1 MRFGIARLL
10 ASGSRHCAAFLST
23 VSLVA
28 LVGCGSE
35 EAPGGGGTL
44 GGAKLT
50 DEHNY
55 TSTSTLSP
63 KEIVTASG
71 TDLDISWD
79 ALTTDMQCHSMSPTA
94 DIGKVALLRFRNL
107 TKEQAADLLTAG
119 ELEMSDIDGYIQ
131 YETGESKTSCKLSD
145 LNNFG
150 TAVEITEEYK
160 ESENQIYM
168 LLWATGTRPGTG
180 ARTMVFLRPVAG
192 EVNKLVEAEPGC
204 DPDTKEGILTFTAT
218 LPPPL
223 EIPADSTVVDWRAVT
238 VDGLG
243 NPIYAN
249 AIDRILVAFYADMTP
264 EDLEERI
271 FDIEDLA
278 TDMWEIRDF
287 GGGRRADLAAAQH
300 REEDDT
306 QGDFFEGFAGHG
318 EGTWLLGLM
327 CSTCQ
332 NPAPMVLSVLKP
344 VAAE

>member
-1 MRFGIARLL
+1 MRFGIARLFV
-10 ASGSRHCAAFLST
+10 SGSRRCAAFFST

-28 LVGCGSE
+28 LAGCSSE
-35 EAPGGGGTL
+35 EGGDGAPL
-44 GGAKLT
+44 GGAKIT

-55 TSTSTLSP
+55 SSTSTLMP
-63 KEIVTASG
+63 KEIRTASA

-79 ALTTDMQCHSMSPTA
+79 ALTTDMQCHEMSPTT
-94 DIGKVALLRFRNL
+94 DIGKVALLRFRGL
-107 TKEQAADLLTAG
+107 TKEDAAALLTAG

-131 YETGESKTSCKLSD
+131 FETEGDKTSCKLSD
-145 LNNFG
+145 LSNLG
-150 TAVEITEEYK
+150 TPVDITQEYK

-168 LLWATGTRPGTG
+168 LLWATGERPGTG
-180 ARTMVFLRPVAG
+180 ARTMVFLRPVEG
-192 EVNKLVEAEPGC
+192 EVATEVHAEPGC
-204 DPDTKEGILTFTAT
+204 DPDTKEGILTFSAT

-223 EIPADSTVVDWRAVT
+223 EIAEDSTIVDWRGVT

-249 AIDRILVAFYADMTP
+249 AIDRILVAFYEDTTP
-264 EDLEERI
+264 EQLEEQI
-271 FDIEDLA
+271 FDIELIA
-278 TDMWEIRDF
+278 TDIWEIRDF
-287 GGGRRADLAAAQH
+287 GGGRRADLAAARH
-300 REEDDT
+300 REDDDT
-306 QGDFFEGFAGHG
+306 QGDFFDGFAGHG